1 MARKPANT
9 TDFTL
14 SKQSPPPQLTPWQP
28 GQSGNPKGR
37 PKGARSKLGEAF
49 LDAMLTD
56 FEAHGVAAIV
66 KVREEKPDAYLRV
79 VADLLPKDVK
89 VSVDDDVAEV
99 ASNLSAVAAFLGK
112 FAEAGVSF
120 PHAGAGDD
128 GSVLSAAVSAQ
139 PARH

>member
-1 MARKPANT
+1 MASKPVDA
-9 TDFTL
+9 TDKTATKVP
-14 SKQSPPPQLTPWQP
+14 KQLKPFK
-28 GQSGNPKGR
+28 SGAEWNGNAAGR
-37 PKGARSKLGEAF
+37 PKGARNKLGEAF
-49 LDAMLTD
+49 IEAMLED
-56 FEAHGVAAIV
+56 FQVHGVNAIV

-120 PHAGAGDD
+120 PDAGASDD
-128 GSVLSAAVSAQ
+128 GFVLSSALPAE